1 MGWNW
6 PSRATPDP
14 TAPAT
19 TAPATTARADRREH
33 AITQIIY
40 VVWRGR
46 RILFITF
53 ICRLSLNA
61 APSALDRLTLALKP
75 DGYLV
80 IGRYAPEPGGFDAR
94 DGSLKVMPSNS
105 QCWESAALVDHLR
118 KRG

>member
-14 TAPAT
+14 

-94 DGSLKVMPSNS
+94 DGSLEVMRGSS
-105 QCWESAALVDHLR
+105 Q
-118 KRG
+118 